1 MGYYRPRPSEVKSC
15 KHCSTSFETNH
26 KRAIYCGESCRQ
38 LAYQARHRSDQ
49 SEPPKAKGNS
59 SSSRQDLGMAAAG
72 SALAAIGNHYFYD
85 QPAHEELLSKLNS
98 IEKGTEQGLNQLLSA
113 AQMMVD
119 YVNLQVGNDF
129 TLKMKMEKLH
139 ADRLQQQAQK
149 ERQKQLKSAR
159 LLAAKGG

>member
-1 MGYYRPRPSEVKSC
+1 
-15 KHCSTSFETNH
+15 
-26 KRAIYCGESCRQ
+26 
-38 LAYQARHRSDQ
+38 
-49 SEPPKAKGNS
+49 
-59 SSSRQDLGMAAAG
+59 MAAAG